1 MTETKREAFD
11 AAINA
16 SLRASI
22 AEMNVDRS
30 QVLVRREVLL
40 MLFGAAFTLGMSM
53 LVKWLIDLGLL

>member
-1 MTETKREAFD
+1 MIETKREAID

-22 AEMNVDRS
+22 AKMNVDRS
-30 QVLVRREVLL
+30 RVLARRDVLL
-40 MLFGAAFTLGMSM
+40 MLFGAAFTLGMST